1 MNCPVNIDAK
11 EWDQIKLE
19 EAVVIR
25 EFEKGP
31 KDQRERFGE
40 IVAQGNETDMREF
53 ADTYG
58 LVVVFTEVTFIGQQC
73 VLVKD
78 LLGPTKGA

>member
-1 MNCPVNIDAK
+1 MDCPVNVDSE
-11 EWDQIKLE
+11 EWDLIKTE

-31 KDQRERFGE
+31 DGQKERFGE
-40 IVAQGNETDMREF
+40 IVAQGDAADMIELVDRHELMIVYGNVEF
-53 ADTYG
+53 
-58 LVVVFTEVTFIGQQC
+58 ISQQF

-78 LLGPTKGA
+78 LLGPTKGV